1 MLHDFSMNRR
11 SFFQAGATIG
21 ATLALGAEG
30 QEDPAA
36 PVRIGIVGTGNRGT
50 FHAKLLSSMPGVE
63 VRAVCD
69 VVPERAE
76 KAAALVEE
84 GGHERPATYTN
95 GDHDYENLVA
105 RDDLDAVLTATPW
118 EWHTRVMVAAMRA
131 GKYGATEVPAAMTMD
146 ECWDLVKTSEETGMP
161 CMMLENVNY
170 FQNVLT
176 IMRMVREGT
185 FGEMLHCEAGYQH
198 DTRYLAFEADGVL
211 HWRGEHARDEN
222 GNVYPTH
229 PIGPIAWWMNI
240 NRGDRFDYLV
250 SMSTPSHGLREMA
263 AHRFGPDHE
272 LANIDYKQGD
282 VNTTLIKTA
291 KGKTI
296 TLYYDCGT
304 PRPYDLIFRVQ
315 GTKGIYMGNLDK
327 IYLEGVSPTEHA
339 WEEFAPY
346 NEKYAHP
353 LWTDL
358 SEKAL
363 ESGGHGGAD
372 YITLHEFIKAV
383 RNKTQTPQDV
393 YDAAAWSAIVP
404 LSIQS
409 VANGSQP
416 ATFPDFTKGKWE
428 TSKPVV
434 VKGA

>member
-1 MLHDFSMNRR
+1 
-11 SFFQAGATIG
+11 
-21 ATLALGAEG
+21 
-30 QEDPAA
+30 
-36 PVRIGIVGTGNRGT
+36 
-50 FHAKLLSSMPGVE
+50 
-63 VRAVCD
+63 
-69 VVPERAE
+69 
-76 KAAALVEE
+76 
-84 GGHERPATYTN
+84 
-95 GDHDYENLVA
+95 
-105 RDDLDAVLTATPW
+105 
-118 EWHTRVMVAAMRA
+118 
-131 GKYGATEVPAAMTMD
+131 
-146 ECWDLVKTSEETGMP
+146 
-161 CMMLENVNY
+161 
-170 FQNVLT
+170 
-176 IMRMVREGT
+176 
-185 FGEMLHCEAGYQH
+185 
-198 DTRYLAFEADGVL
+198 
-211 HWRGEHARDEN
+211 
-222 GNVYPTH
+222 
-229 PIGPIAWWMNI
+229 
-240 NRGDRFDYLV
+240 
-250 SMSTPSHGLREMA
+250 
-263 AHRFGPDHE
+263 
-272 LANIDYKQGD
+272 
-282 VNTTLIKTA
+282 
-291 KGKTI
+291 
-296 TLYYDCGT
+296 YYDCGT

-428 TSKPVV
+428 T
-434 VKGA
+434 